1 MIALVT
7 GLSDSKYYS
16 SDYDLT
22 IGVND
27 CPFPVDHLICAD
39 HPNVFKP
46 DRLKT
51 IVNHPG
57 KLYTHIG
64 TWQQLRKCELIKL
77 AGNRSN
83 VIDLKYKEGYCHSIC
98 SPYMA
103 VVHAYYQGA
112 TEIHI
117 AGVDI
122 TGHPHL
128 GTPDKITIIKRDFK
142 RLYDELERLGCKVY
156 LISSNPYG
164 VLIDIIPKK

>member
-16 SDYDLT
+16 ADYDLT

-39 HPNVFKP
+39 HPNIFTPK
-46 DRLKT
+46 RRIIIKE
-51 IVNHPG
+51 HPA
-57 KLYTHIG
+57 KFFSHIN
-64 TWQQLRKCELIKL
+64 TWKELRQTELIEL
-77 AGNRSN
+77 SGSRSS
-83 VIDLKYKEGYCHSIC
+83 IIELKYKKGYCHSIC
-98 SPYMA
+98 SPFIA

-122 TGHPHL
+122 TGHPNL
-128 GTPDKITIIKRDFK
+128 GNPDKITIIKRDFK
-142 RLYDELERLGCKVY
+142 KLYDELERLGCKVY
-156 LISSNPYG
+156 LIKSNPDG

>member
-1 MIALVT
+1 MVALVT

-16 SDYDLT
+16 DDYDLT

-46 DRLKT
+46 ERLKV
-51 IVNHPG
+51 IVKHPA
-57 KLYTHIG
+57 KFFTHIG
-64 TWQQLRKCELIKL
+64 TWQQLRKTELIKL

-122 TGHPHL
+122 TGHPNL

-142 RLYDELERLGCKVY
+142 KLYDELERLGCKVY
-156 LISSNPYG
+156 LIRSNPDG
-164 VLIDIIPKK
+164 VLVDIIPKK